1 MTVYRKLHA
10 LPLMASVILFT
21 ASSQADTWSSL
32 PSANVPAAQ
41 SNAKEVPV
49 RAPSSSGHANQLL
62 FSEIELLKQEIQ
74 SLQGR
79 LEEQAHE
86 LNKLKK
92 EQKERYLDLDR
103 RIGQLVTLGVTGNAP
118 TADGS
123 DLDGKSA
130 YDAAFQLMKA
140 RQLDEAA
147 VAFMQ
152 FLQNFPKSSLVVN
165 GYYWMG
171 QIYYKQANLD
181 EARKAFT
188 FVKNQFPK
196 HAKTP
201 DSKYKLGV
209 ILHRLG
215 DDIKSKEILREVV
228 SQHGTSASARFA
240 EKYLKEN
247 FSPSS

>member
-1 MTVYRKLHA
+1 MKLYRKALT
-10 LPLMASVILFT
+10 LPLMVAVVFIT
-21 ASSQADTWSSL
+21 ASAQADTWSSL
-32 PSANVPAAQ
+32 PSAAPDTQN
-41 SNAKEVPV
+41 SAKAMPV
-49 RAPSSSGHANQLL
+49 SAPSSAGHANQLL
-62 FSEIELLKQEIQ
+62 FSEIELLKQELQ

-86 LNKLKK
+86 LNKLKG

-103 RIGQLVTLGVTGNAP
+103 RIGQLMNSGANNSTAP
-118 TADGS
+118 GS
-123 DLDGKSA
+123 DLQGKSD
-130 YDAAFQLMKA
+130 YDAALQLMRDRK
-140 RQLDEAA
+140 LDEAI
-147 VAFMQ
+147 VAFTQ
-152 FLQNFPKSSLVVN
+152 FLQSYPKSSLVVN

-171 QIYYKQANLD
+171 QIHYKQVNLD

-188 FVKNQFPK
+188 FVKNQFPNN
-196 HAKTP
+196 AKTP

-215 DDIKSKEILREVV
+215 DDIKSKAILREVV
-228 SQHGTSASARFA
+228 NQHGSSASARFA